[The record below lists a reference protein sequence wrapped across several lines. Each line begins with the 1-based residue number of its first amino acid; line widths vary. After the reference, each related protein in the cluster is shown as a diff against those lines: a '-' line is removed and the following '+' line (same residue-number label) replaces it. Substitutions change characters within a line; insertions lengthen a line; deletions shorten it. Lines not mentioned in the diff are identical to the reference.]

1 MNIFVGN
8 MSFSITEESLRAL
21 FEEHGEVTSAKIVT
35 DRETGRPRGFGFV
48 EMSNDEEAKAA
59 MSALDGKDVD
69 GRALKVNESRP
80 KTDRGGGGGGG
91 RGGPPR
97 RSSRSRSLI
106 DLQ

>member
-8 MSFSITEESLRAL
+8 MSFSMTEDSLRAL
-21 FEEHGEVTSAKIVT
+21 FEEHGEVTSAKIIT
-35 DRETGRPRGFGFV
+35 SRETGRPRGFGFV

-69 GRALKVNESRP
+69 GRELKVNEAQP
-80 KTDRGGGGGGG
+80 KTDRGGGD

-97 RSSRSRSLI
+97 RDRW
-106 DLQ
+106 

>member
-21 FEEHGEVTSAKIVT
+21 FEEHGEVTSANIIT
-35 DRETGRPRGFGFV
+35 SRETGRPRGFGFV

-69 GRALKVNESRP
+69 GRALKANEARP
-80 KTDRGGGGGGG
+80 KTDRGGS
-91 RGGPPR
+91 GGPPR
-97 RSSRSRSLI
+97 RDRW
-106 DLQ
+106 